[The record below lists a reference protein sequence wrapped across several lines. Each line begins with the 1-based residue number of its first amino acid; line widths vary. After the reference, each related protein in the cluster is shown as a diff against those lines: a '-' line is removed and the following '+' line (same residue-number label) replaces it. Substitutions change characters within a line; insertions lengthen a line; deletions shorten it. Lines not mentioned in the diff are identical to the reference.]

1 MPGYL
6 TGFSPDGFDDTSLKY
21 ELDVA
26 AEFEQRVMDILG
38 WESLAAEADGER
50 PLTNEQAGQIA
61 IKVLTRSPRY
71 VYWCGG
77 IAPPIIRAPC
87 RPVEA
92 KSGGSDRSYSSPA
105 VHRDF

>member
-38 WESLAAEADGER
+38 WESLAAEADGEL
-50 PLTNEQAGQIA
+50 PLTNEQVMQIA
-61 IKVLTRSPRY
+61 AAIKESLPDHLDMFIGV
-71 VYWCGG
+71 V
-77 IAPPIIRAPC
+77 A
-87 RPVEA
+87 
-92 KSGGSDRSYSSPA
+92 
-105 VHRDF
+105 